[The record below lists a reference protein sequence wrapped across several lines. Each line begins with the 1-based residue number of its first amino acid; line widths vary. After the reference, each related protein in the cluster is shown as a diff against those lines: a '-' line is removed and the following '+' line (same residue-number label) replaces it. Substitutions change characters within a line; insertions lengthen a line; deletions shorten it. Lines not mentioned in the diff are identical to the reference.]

1 VGATTAIT
9 DAFVESITVFT
20 EKWQKTGCETLH
32 FPAAD
37 NPLPLLPSA
46 VFIHGNSCVK
56 SGVL

>member
-20 EKWQKTGCETLH
+20 ENSKKPDAKDYDL
-32 FPAAD
+32 PAAG

-46 VFIHGNSCVK
+46 VFIHGNSCGK
-56 SGVL
+56 SGIL